1 MTPSCRSRCLPALD
15 TTLASLAPGEEPS
28 AVLVGRV
35 RNWPAAV
42 VRTDRRLLV
51 VVDRPGRMVVESL
64 HPFATDVVVRPDGPG
79 AASVLLFDRGRMLEV
94 CDVGDA
100 AVAETLVSRPALS
113 G

>member
-1 MTPSCRSRCLPALD
+1 MLRRCLPALD
-15 TTLASLAPGEEPS
+15 ATLASLAPGEEPGA
-28 AVLVGRV
+28 AVVGRV
-35 RNWPAAV
+35 RNWPAVV
-42 VRTDRRLLV
+42 VRTERRLLV

-64 HPFATDVVVRPDGPG
+64 HPFATDVVLRPDGPG

-100 AVAETLVSRPALS
+100 AAADTLVSRPALS